1 MRRSPNHPSPA
12 LHRALLLVLA
22 AASALP
28 ALAQADKFTL
38 PIDRA
43 ATGNANQADGAKI
56 LADFQRAGIAG
67 DYWLSF
73 EMRVMPRKGA
83 ERVITGTLFGARGPG
98 GPLSRLAI
106 PGERWLI
113 ESGPQPSAWLAAGG
127 EAPRQLAAGDAGQ
140 AVAGTDV
147 TVFDLQMP
155 FLYWTDF
162 TYEGV
167 AQMRSRPTHSF
178 VLRPPA
184 GQPAPV
190 GGLTGVRVFLDAEFR
205 ALVQAEELGAGG
217 AVEKSITLLDLKKV
231 GDQWMMKAI
240 DVRNHRT
247 RDKTRFAITAAA
259 LGLELP
265 LATFSPDQLAAEA
278 PAVPANQV
286 VRF

>member
-1 MRRSPNHPSPA
+1 MPRSLNLPSPV
-12 LHRALLLVLA
+12 LHRALLFALAAGCALPVLA
-22 AASALP
+22 
-28 ALAQADKFTL
+28 QNDKFTL
-38 PIDRA
+38 PIDRP
-43 ATGNANQADGAKI
+43 ATGNANQADGARI
-56 LADFQRAGIAG
+56 LADFQRGGIAG

-73 EMRVMPRKGA
+73 ELRVLPRKGP
-83 ERVITGTLFGARGPG
+83 ERSVTGTLFGARGPS
-98 GPLSRLAI
+98 GPLSRLTI

-127 EAPRQLAAGDAGQ
+127 AAPHQLAAGEAGL

-147 TVFDLQMP
+147 TVFELQMP

-162 TYEGV
+162 TYEGL

-184 GQPAPV
+184 GQSSPV
-190 GGLTGVRVFLDAEFR
+190 AGLTGVRVFLDSEFR

-217 AVEKSITLLDLKKV
+217 VVEKSITLLDIKKV
-231 GDQWMMKAI
+231 GEQYLMKAI

-247 RDKTRFAITAAA
+247 RDKTRFAITGAA

-265 LATFSPDQLAAEA
+265 LATFSPENLTAEA
-278 PAVPANQV
+278 PAVPPEKI